1 MATKTIDANML
12 AKMFLA
18 GAQNIEAKKEFINE
32 LNVFPVPDGDTGT
45 NMSMT
50 IMSAAKEVAA
60 MAEPDMKSL
69 AKAISS
75 GSLRGARG
83 NSGVI
88 LSQLFR
94 GFTKVIA
101 EYDEIDVQVLS
112 DAFEKAVETA
122 YKAVMKPKEGTI
134 LTVAK
139 GMAVRA
145 VELSEEE
152 TTDLLAFCEEVIKE
166 GDHVLSMTPDM
177 LPVLKQAGV
186 VDSGGQGLMQVMKGA
201 LDSLQG
207 KEIDYSIETPEK
219 QPAAETGSASY
230 NIEAQA
236 AQEIKFAY
244 CTQFLIMLEKPIST
258 RQETEFKEYLESIGD
273 SIVVVADDEIVKVHV
288 HTNDPGLAMQRGLT
302 YGSLTTII
310 IENMKLERDEKISAL
325 KEKEMQSE
333 TIEDVEK
340 QLKGEEAP
348 KEQEPPKEMGFI
360 SVSIGDGINEI
371 FQGLGVDY
379 IIEGGQTM
387 NPSTED
393 MLNAIEKVNA
403 KNIFILPNNKNIIL
417 AANQAASL
425 VEDKKIIVIPTKTIP
440 QGITALINYI
450 PDSTP
455 EENAERMSEE
465 LGTVKT
471 GQVTYAVRDTVID
484 DKEIKQDDFM
494 GIGDQGILA
503 VGKELEAT
511 VLDMIEQLIDED
523 SAIVSI
529 YYGEDARED
538 AANAIGE
545 KITEAHP
552 DVEVEVHYGGQPIY
566 YYVISVE

>member
-1 MATKTIDANML
+1 MEITTINTEL
-12 AKMFLA
+12 VAKMFLA
-18 GAQNIEAKKEFINE
+18 GAKNLDAKKEWINE

-50 IMSAAKEVAA
+50 IMSAAREVSAL
-60 MAEPDMKSL
+60 EKPEMKAL

-101 EYDEIDVQVLS
+101 EYDEINVQILS
-112 DAFEKAVETA
+112 DSFQKAVETA

-139 GMAVRA
+139 GMSDRA
-145 VELSEEE
+145 LELCDDPE
-152 TTDLLAFCEEVIKE
+152 DLVYFCEEVIKE
-166 GDHVLSMTPDM
+166 GDRVLDLTPEM

-201 LDSLQG
+201 MDALLG
-207 KEIDYSIETPEK
+207 KEVDYTIEG
-219 QPAAETGSASY
+219 AETIKKAPESTGTSY

-236 AQEIKFAY
+236 NQEIKFAY
-244 CTQFLIMLEKPIST
+244 CTQFLIMLDTPIT
-258 RQETEFKEYLESIGD
+258 LQQENEFKSYLETIGD

-325 KEKEMQSE
+325 KEKEMQSAGIPE
-333 TIEDVEK
+333 EK
-340 QLKGEEAP
+340 EEKPA
-348 KEQEPPKEMGFI
+348 EPPKEMGFI
-360 SVSIGDGINEI
+360 SVSIGEGINEI
-371 FQGLGVDY
+371 FKGLGVDY

-403 KNIFILPNNKNIIL
+403 KTVFILPNNKNIIL

-455 EENAERMSEE
+455 EDNEQRMSSEISM
-465 LGTVKT
+465 VKT

-494 GIGDQGILA
+494 GIGDSGILS
-503 VGKELEAT
+503 VGQNLEPT
-511 VLDMIEQLIDED
+511 VMDMMKQLVDED

-529 YYGEDARED
+529 YYGEDTKEED
-538 AANAIGE
+538 ANALGE
-545 KITEAHP
+545 KIGEAFP
-552 DVEVEVHYGGQPIY
+552 DVEIEVHYGGQPIY

>member
-1 MATKTIDANML
+1 
-12 AKMFLA
+12 MFLA
-18 GAQNIEAKKEFINE
+18 GAKNLDAKKEWINE

-50 IMSAAKEVAA
+50 IMSAAKEVSAL
-60 MAEPDMKSL
+60 ENPDMKSL

-94 GFTKVIA
+94 GFAKVIA
-101 EYDEIDVQVLS
+101 EYDVIDVNVLC
-112 DAFEKAVETA
+112 DALQKAVETA

-139 GMAVRA
+139 GGADKA
-145 VELSEEE
+145 LELVDE
-152 TTDLLAFCEEVIKE
+152 TDDLVFFIEEVIKE
-166 GDHVLSMTPDM
+166 ADLVLAKTPDM

-186 VDSGGQGLMQVMKGA
+186 VDSGGQGLVQVLKGGLDA
-201 LDSLQG
+201 LLG
-207 KEIDYSIETPEK
+207 KEIDYTIEGAAPKK
-219 QPAAETGSASY
+219 QTAESASNPY
-230 NIEAQA
+230 IDPQA
-236 AQEIKFAY
+236 NQGIKFPY
-244 CTQFLIMLEKPIST
+244 CTQFLIMLDKPFSSKK
-258 RQETEFKEYLESIGD
+258 ENEFKSYLESFGD

-288 HTNDPGLAMQRGLT
+288 HTNDPGMAMQRALT

-310 IENMKLERDEKISAL
+310 IENMKLERDEKVSAM
-325 KEKEMQSE
+325 KEKEMQAAGLPEDKTEE
-333 TIEDVEK
+333 TAEEK
-340 QLKGEEAP
+340 TQEE
-348 KEQEPPKEMGFI
+348 PKEMGFI
-360 SVSIGDGINEI
+360 SVSIGEGINEI
-371 FQGLGVDY
+371 FRGLGVDY

-417 AANQAASL
+417 AANQAVSL
-425 VEDKKIIVIPTKTIP
+425 VEDKNIFVIPTRTVP

-450 PDSTP
+450 PESSAED
-455 EENAERMSEE
+455 NAKRMTEE
-465 LGTVKT
+465 LDNVKT

-484 DKEIKQDDFM
+484 DKQIRQGDYM
-494 GIGDQGILA
+494 GIGDKTILSFGADMEA
-503 VGKELEAT
+503 VTKDMVAQM
-511 VLDMIEQLIDED
+511 LDEESSIIC
-523 SAIVSI
+523 I
-529 YYGEDARED
+529 YYGAETDEE
-538 AANAIGE
+538 AANKLAEDIQE
-545 KITEAHP
+545 DNP
-552 DVEVEVHYGGQPIY
+552 DVEIEVHFGGQPIY